1 MKCSSKYSSKYEIKK
16 IKNLKYYSDENIKN
30 VAFIYKKKKL
40 YFILTVNY
48 KIEIFSKIVI
58 VFEIMKGF
66 YDKKIAL
73 HKDK

>member
-1 MKCSSKYSSKYEIKK
+1 M
-16 IKNLKYYSDENIKN
+16 
-30 VAFIYKKKKL
+30 
-40 YFILTVNY
+40 NY

-66 YDKKIAL
+66 HDKKIAL